1 MRHSICRE
9 VWVAM
14 LAWLAYGA
22 HVQAQPVS
30 WDNVHINVMEP
41 ARAAEWYVKYLGA
54 TPVGVP
60 GQGTQVM
67 FGKILIVFLK
77 GQEPQKS
84 AGSAIDHIG
93 LSYDDVDARVKE
105 TEAGGAKV
113 LNAPR
118 DIPGL
123 FKLAFVEDPFGI
135 KIELVQDP
143 ELPGFHHLHLSVAKP
158 ETTLQWYQ
166 DMFGGERTKLKGRID
181 GLRYGG
187 VWLLAQSNGGKIS
200 NENGSIQYP
209 GLLVSDI
216 HERGAAFQAKGVK
229 FRTEPRQL
237 RSLWYA
243 IAEDCDGSRV
253 EMIQRSQAQ

>member
-1 MRHSICRE
+1 MTHTSRRALYAAIITL
-9 VWVAM
+9 
-14 LAWLAYGA
+14 LACGLYLKAE
-22 HVQAQPVS
+22 PVS
-30 WDNVHINVMEP
+30 WDNVHINVTDP
-41 ARAAEWYVKYLGA
+41 AQAASWYVEHLGA
-54 TPVGVP
+54 TPATAP
-60 GQGTQVM
+60 TQVM

-84 AGSAIDHIG
+84 AGSLIDHIG
-93 LSYDDVDARVKE
+93 LSYADVDARVKE
-105 TEAGGAKV
+105 TEAAGAKV

-118 DIPGL
+118 EIPGL
-123 FKLAFVEDPFGI
+123 LKLAFIEDPFGI

-143 ELPGFHHLHLSVAKP
+143 ELLGFHHLHLSVAKP

-187 VWLLAQSNGGKIS
+187 VWLLAQSNGGKIT

-209 GLLVSDI
+209 GLLVTDI
-216 HERGAAFQAKGVK
+216 HERAAALQAKGVK
-229 FRTEPRQL
+229 FRVEPRQL
-237 RSLWYA
+237 RNLWYA